1 MAQSK
6 QQENPPEGKPQG
18 TTSLEGSQQNIFLD
32 TSKTSKTA
40 VVESLQVVSV
50 SVHLASYDR
59 HHVFFFFIQNNTT

>member
-18 TTSLEGSQQNIFLD
+18 TTSHEGSQENIFLN

-40 VVESLQVVSV
+40 VVESLQVVEFLSIW
-50 SVHLASYDR
+50 LFMIDIM
-59 HHVFFFFIQNNTT
+59 FFFLIQNNTT